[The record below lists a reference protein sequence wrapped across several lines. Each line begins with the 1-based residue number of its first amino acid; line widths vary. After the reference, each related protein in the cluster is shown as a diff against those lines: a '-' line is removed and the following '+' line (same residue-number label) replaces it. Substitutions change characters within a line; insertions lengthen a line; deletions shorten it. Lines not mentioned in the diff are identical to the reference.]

1 MKIPG
6 RFFSSLGFVRKCL
19 AEQNFALYFQLAK
32 RAHVL
37 IILLGSQNTMGRL
50 NTERDKYE
58 QLLIIE
64 KTSHLEKS
72 IDSGAIIKKKAK
84 GDSG

>member
-1 MKIPG
+1 M
-6 RFFSSLGFVRKCL
+6 
-19 AEQNFALYFQLAK
+19 
-32 RAHVL
+32 
-37 IILLGSQNTMGRL
+37 

-72 IDSGAIIKKKAK
+72 IDSGAIIKKKLKETRAETK
-84 GDSG
+84 IYSLRM